1 MVQFRGGY
9 KYPSGRICILLTV
22 GTILI
27 ATMVWWIKCL
37 SLPAGI
43 ALLLGL
49 EGTVLIASAYTPVG
63 LTPPDGNI
71 FKQLLWI
78 LKQQNGTPVSFN
90 QPMFFGGLLCLFL
103 SYILTA
109 FAS

>member
-1 MVQFRGGY
+1 MMQFQGGY
-9 KYPSGRICILLTV
+9 KYPSGRICTLLTV
-22 GTILI
+22 GAILI
-27 ATMVWWIKCL
+27 AATVWWVKCL

-63 LTPPDGNI
+63 LTPPSGST
-71 FKQLLWI
+71 FMQFLWI
-78 LKQQNGTPVSFN
+78 VKQQNGTPVSFN

-109 FAS
+109 FT

>member
-1 MVQFRGGY
+1 MQFQGGY
-9 KYPSGRICILLTV
+9 KYPSGRICILLTG

-27 ATMVWWIKCL
+27 AATVWWIKCL

-63 LTPPDGNI
+63 LTPPDSTI
-71 FKQLLWI
+71 LKQLLWI
-78 LKQQNGTPVSFN
+78 MKQQNGTTVSFN
-90 QPMFFGGLLCLFL
+90 QPMLFGGLLCLFL

-109 FAS
+109 FAA